1 MTTTHASKL
10 TIASRIHPD
19 SFLRL
24 SSILSPIGPLPIS
37 RSSWWLKVR
46 RGEFPQPI
54 KLGPRTTAWRGKDII
69 DLIERLENRSNK

>member
-1 MTTTHASKL
+1 MTTHTTELPTRSS
-10 TIASRIHPD
+10 IRPD

-69 DLIERLENRSNK
+69 DLIERLENGGNQ